1 MRYRKLS
8 ESGDYQFGHSGGDF
22 WRDVPD
28 AVGQAVKT
36 RLWLFRGEWFADTGD
51 GTPWGG
57 FPLSDLVVAQGQ
69 ILGEWAD
76 QMRDLE
82 IKRRILGTE
91 GVQSL
96 IDYSSAYDAAA
107 RRLSIS
113 ARISTIYGA
122 TSVAVTL

>member
-1 MRYRKLS
+1 MRYRKQS
-8 ESGDYQFGHSGGDF
+8 DTGDYTFGHSGGDF

-36 RLWLFRGEWFADTGD
+36 RLWLFRGEWFADTSD

-57 FPLSDLVVAQGQ
+57 FPLNDLVVAQGQ
-69 ILGEWAD
+69 ILGEWAN

-96 IDYSSAYDAAA
+96 IEYFSTFDATT
-107 RRLSIS
+107 RRLQVS

-122 TSVAVTL
+122 TSVAVSL